1 MKFDTTQDYVED
13 PESLK
18 FEAVKAERKAIREK
32 YGNTVF
38 RPSSTPK
45 SLRTSSVANHPRNQ
59 VCFKWLAMDLLRSDG
74 AVEHQWC
81 CGACFIE
88 DILLPTSLPSLH
100 HMSQLAAASRTSCYH
115 LHLHLFLPQPF

>member
-1 MKFDTTQDYVED
+1 LQPSELKPFYPSNPPKKGAGFYGTMKFDTTQNYVED

-74 AVEHQWC
+74 AVEH
-81 CGACFIE
+81 
-88 DILLPTSLPSLH
+88 
-100 HMSQLAAASRTSCYH
+100 ASSRASCYQ
-115 LHLHLFLPQPF
+115 LHFLHYII

>member
-1 MKFDTTQDYVED
+1 MKFDTTQNYVED

-59 VCFKWLAMDLLRSDG
+59 VCVSSGWR
-74 AVEHQWC
+74 WTC
-81 CGACFIE
+81 CAQIVLWSMLHRGYLVTNFTSFTTSYESTCSGIE
-88 DILLPTSLPSLH
+88 DILLPFSPPSFF
-100 HMSQLAAASRTSCYH
+100 SST
-115 LHLHLFLPQPF
+115 FLDTVP